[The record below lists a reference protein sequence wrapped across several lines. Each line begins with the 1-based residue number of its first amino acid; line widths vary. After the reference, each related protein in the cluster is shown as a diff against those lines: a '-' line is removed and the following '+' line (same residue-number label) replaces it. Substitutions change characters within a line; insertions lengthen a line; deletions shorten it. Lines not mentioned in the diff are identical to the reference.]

1 MEKQKRGPKGP
12 RLKKSERRVNLSLTC
27 ESRHRK
33 ELTKILKKQ
42 IADYE
47 RSKDSAANTAKP

>member
-12 RLKKSERRVNLSLTC
+12 RLKKNERRVNLSLTC
-27 ESRHRK
+27 QTRHRK
-33 ELTKILKKQ
+33 ELTKLLKKQ

-47 RSKDSAANTAKP
+47 RSKDTGSNN